1 MTKKR
6 LSEDALAYFREQGAK
21 GERSG
26 ANGRPRFFP
35 RAALSPRHEGESRR
49 GPRAHEEE
57 AGEGREELTE
67 WRITNDVDRRTPG
80 LAQDERLEKTRAA
93 QGTAR
98 PSRVGEYGRRE
109 VLKG

>member
-21 GERSG
+21 G
-26 ANGRPRFFP
+26 GRIGGKRAAALLFP

-67 WRITNDVDRRTPG
+67 WRITNDVGRRTPG
-80 LAQDERLEKTRAA
+80 LAACCVTR
-93 QGTAR
+93 TR
-98 PSRVGEYGRRE
+98 
-109 VLKG
+109 